1 MSAHVIG
8 PAGRIGRPELEYDLA
23 IRTESIEVALNA
35 STLLWGVLFGSV
47 GLGFFIYGKKQRAI
61 VPLVCGLALMVFPY
75 FVSGTV
81 LLIAIGVA
89 LMAIPYFVRV

>member
-1 MSAHVIG
+1 
-8 PAGRIGRPELEYDLA
+8 
-23 IRTESIEVALNA
+23 LNA
-35 STLLWGVLFGSV
+35 STLLWGVLFGSI
-47 GLGFFIYGKKQRAI
+47 GFGFFLYGRKQRAI

-75 FVSGTV
+75 FVSGTM